1 MKCKLVDVFAK
12 QVLSGNGLTVFYD
25 HDINDGNKML
35 ALTQEMR
42 QFESIFVAVN
52 EETIRARIF
61 TVEEELD
68 FAGHPIIGLAAHLH
82 DESGDEQAKQ
92 WKIALNKTVVTVNT
106 QKTDHYFHASMAQGA
121 PAFIH
126 TLRENETKKILE
138 ALNLSAENLSPD
150 YPLEVISTGLPYL
163 IVPITSG
170 IEKARISHPD
180 FETLLATIQ
189 AKFVYVFDVINF
201 EGRTWDNAGA
211 VEDVATGSAAG
222 PMAAYLTK
230 HGLSSFNVPMT
241 ISQGRFA
248 GRPSEIEATVEAENN
263 VLVNI
268 WVAGDV
274 VKVADINF
282 VPCV

>member
-25 HDINDGNKML
+25 HDINDDNKML

-92 WKIALNKTVVTVNT
+92 WKITLNKTVVTVNT
-106 QKTDHYFHASMAQGA
+106 RKTDHYFHASMAQGA

-126 TLRENETKKILE
+126 TLRENETKQILE

-163 IVPITSG
+163 IVPIISG
-170 IEKARISHPD
+170 IEKARISRSD
-180 FETLLATIQ
+180 FEALLATMQ
-189 AKFVYVFDVINF
+189 AKFVYVFDIINF

-263 VLVNI
+263 VPVNI

-282 VPCV
+282 V